1 MRDYRERLA
10 VPAAWW
16 LLAVPV
22 IGLLG
27 GELWAGFG
35 GWLGAAI
42 FTAFGVALVATLM
55 VWGAARIEVTDGR
68 LSAGGAVLPLGQAT
82 EVVPLDERQAA
93 AMRGPQADPAAHLL
107 LRPYLKRAVYIAVQE
122 TAGPAGPAGPAGA
135 AGAVPYWLL
144 GTRHPA
150 ELAAA
155 IERCRPRDTPAASRG
170 SAA

>member
-35 GWLGAAI
+35 GWAGAVI
-42 FTAFGVALVATLM
+42 FAVFGIGLVAGL
-55 VWGAARIEVTDGR
+55 VAWGSARVEVGAGR
-68 LSAGGAVLPLGQAT
+68 LSAGGAELDLVSVT
-82 EVVPLDERQAA
+82 EVVALDDRQAA
-93 AMRGPQADPAAHLL
+93 AMRGPQADPAAHML
-107 LRPYLKRAVYIAVQE
+107 LRPYLKRAVYIAVQD
-122 TAGPAGPAGPAGA
+122 PAGQ
-135 AGAVPYWLL
+135 VPYWLV
-144 GTRHPA
+144 GTRRPA

-155 IERCRPRDTPAASRG
+155 IERCRPKDTPVASRG
-170 SAA
+170 SAG